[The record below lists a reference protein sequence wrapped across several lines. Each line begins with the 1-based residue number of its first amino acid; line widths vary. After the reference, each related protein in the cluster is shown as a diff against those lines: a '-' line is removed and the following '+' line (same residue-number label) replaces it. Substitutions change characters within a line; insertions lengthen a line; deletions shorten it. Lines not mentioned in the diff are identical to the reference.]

1 MRKYPEMNKNKSRM
15 YQNLWNSTERFIA
28 VNAYIKKEKSPVNN
42 LTLHIM
48 IIEKEVQTMPNTNI
62 RKEK

>member
-1 MRKYPEMNKNKSRM
+1 MRKYPEMNKNKSRV

-28 VNAYIKKEKSPVNN
+28 VNTYIKKEKSPVNN